1 MGWLS
6 GYSYRKKVT
15 ISGSSGAGENYQV
28 KLLIGSSSG
37 GDFHLEGH
45 CENFPNDIRFTDD
58 DGTTLLDYWI
68 EDSTQDPIT
77 VWVKVKD
84 NLDNNVDIYVYYGNP
99 SASSESDGNS
109 VFLDFVD
116 KEDASSFTCD
126 SDHYATTYNDYLR
139 VYSDAGSGVRC
150 YKDIDIPK
158 PFVYEMVWYTHNT
171 DITDQVGI
179 IVSTDSGGG
188 ISNRYFYTLQPYFE
202 SQNKVQYYTGS
213 WNDLYSSFSMG
224 TTYRFKIIVDDNVD
238 FYLYDVDG
246 NQLASA
252 LNKPYAYGSPSGNAK
267 TLWIGDATGGTD
279 KKGDIRIKFAF
290 FRKYASPEPSFSS
303 VGSEE
308 TSCFSC
314 TDVVGLLDSS
324 SRSGPIIGSCV
335 DALGAISSSSLFM
348 EASWLP
354 GFTYRKRLVISGSNG
369 AGTGYQIKL
378 KIGSS
383 SGGDFH
389 LNGHCDDFPNDI
401 RFTKDDGLTLLKYW
415 IEDPDQ
421 DPVTVWVKIEDN
433 LDENVEIYCYY
444 GSSIADTFSDG
455 EAVFDFF
462 DDFGYEN
469 ISSHLIHNGTSD
481 AGVGGIELPNG
492 DIIAAWGHGTEC
504 TNDQTILASRSTDGG
519 ITWGSSYTLQN
530 TSDRADVEPQFLVLG
545 NTVFFFYTIINEDD
559 PNRAGAIYYR
569 TSVDNAFTWS
579 EPHLIESSNYLICTI
594 SNPIKI
600 ENSDY
605 AGRIIL
611 PAWGW
616 DGNKY
621 YSYVY
626 YSDDDCNTWNKSNPV
641 PTDKSLNEP
650 TVVELSDGTL
660 YMLMRN
666 SDLPG
671 GEWQYESKSTD
682 GGVTWSNATSSGIQS
697 PRAQSH
703 LLKLSNGHIVLLW
716 NNVSSSSITPRV
728 PLSVVVSTDDCDT
741 WSNAVDIRSGSG
753 QYSNSGLLLKS
764 NGEII
769 ALYTDEINDDIYAAI
784 FTEEVFN
791 EQLSD
796 KWDTIGSPSIS
807 FENSVMTMTCDDE
820 AYIESKN
827 FSISPPVILEVRS
840 RDRDYQT
847 QNYPALYGFG
857 YYHGSTYDTNG
868 VRREGYTAE
877 QYCLLTDDNSGRD
890 LTDGFSRNTN
900 FATYKIVWT
909 TSICH
914 IYENGAK
921 KDSDEV
927 TTHIPTVNL
936 PIVIG
941 VTCYG
946 GGDGVSFDVDWV
958 FVRKYVSPEPSFSS
972 AQAEEGPV
980 FTCGDTLSSLSG
992 NWWAVHGTS
1001 SDTFLSSSSSLPRIE
1016 FGPVCSEILDVS
1028 DSFNSILSLISC
1040 SQDALG
1046 LTDSNLLVSSL
1057 ILNAIDSI
1065 DISDGCTLSFSFTS
1079 SCLDVLHA
1087 IDSASY
1093 PLPNVVSCLDSLGT
1107 QDSISSFLSMLC
1119 QSKDNIGGADGETS
1133 QLSVERALLDIL
1145 AFQDTSSYLAGIIA
1159 SASDI
1164 LNTQDVN
1171 NVRLTFSCSSID
1183 IVKNADSGG
1192 VNVTFHLDGSDVLK
1206 GTDFVSGNLQI
1217 LLDSL
1222 AVFKSTDQSASS
1234 LLGFILRSATDVL
1247 DMYDLNTATLQISSS
1262 SIDIFRSE
1270 DNSSINITLHL
1281 NSADVFKN
1289 SDSAILS
1296 LQALL
1301 SVLETLKVSD
1311 SSTAS
1316 VFAEILA
1323 SASDLLATS
1332 DYNTV
1337 RLEFLGS
1344 AIDIV
1349 ESMDNI
1355 ASNVTLHLN
1364 SSDLLD
1370 GTDRVTAKL
1379 EALLSAISKFKSS
1392 DESQTYEV
1400 IYGVPVKIF
1409 KAQHKVLVFRAE

>member
-99 SASSESDGNS
+99 SASSASDGNS
-109 VFLDFVD
+109 VFLDFID

-126 SDHYATTYNDYLR
+126 SNHYATTYNDYLR
-139 VYSDAGSGVRC
+139 IYSDAGSGERC

-188 ISNRYFYTLQPYFE
+188 VSNRYFYTFQPRSP

-213 WNDLYSSFSMG
+213 FNDLYSSFSMG

-279 KKGDIRIKFAF
+279 IKGDIRIKFAF
-290 FRKYASPEPSFSS
+290 FRKYASPEPSFGS
-303 VGSEE
+303 VGSE

-314 TDVVGLLDSS
+314 TDVVGLLDTS
-324 SRSGPIIGSCV
+324 SRSGPLVGSCV

-348 EASWLP
+348 EATWLP

-433 LDENVEIYCYY
+433 LDENVDIYCYY
-444 GSSIADTFSDG
+444 GSSIADTLSNG

-462 DDFGYEN
+462 DDFDYGN
-469 ISSHLIHNGTSD
+469 ISSYLVHNGTKD
-481 AGVGGIELPNG
+481 WAVGGIELPNG
-492 DIIAAWGHGTEC
+492 DIIAAWEYSPTGVEC
-504 TNDQTILASRSTDGG
+504 SNSNYILASRSTDGG
-519 ITWGSSYTLQN
+519 KTWGSSYTLQDTPN
-530 TSDRADVEPQFLVLG
+530 RRDVEPQFLVLG
-545 NTVFFFYTIINEDD
+545 NTVYFFYGIVDENDS
-559 PNRAGAIYYR
+559 NRAGAIYYK
-569 TSVDNAFTWS
+569 TSTDNGNTWS
-579 EPHLIESSNYLICTI
+579 EAHLIESSSHLIATI
-594 SNPIKI
+594 SNPIKL
-600 ENSDY
+600 ENGDY

-611 PAWGW
+611 PAQEW
-616 DGNKY
+616 DGSQWH
-621 YSYVY
+621 SYVY
-626 YSDDDCNTWNKSNPV
+626 YSDDNCSSWNRSNV
-641 PTDKSLNEP
+641 VQSDKNLCEP
-650 TVVELSDGTL
+650 TVVELSDGSL

-666 SDLPG
+666 SDSPG

-682 GGVTWSNATSSGIQS
+682 GGVTWSSATSSSIQS
-697 PRAQSH
+697 PRAQSK
-703 LLKLSNGHIVLLW
+703 LLKLSNGHIILLW
-716 NNVSSSSITPRV
+716 NNVSSSSNTPRV
-728 PLSVVVSTDDCDT
+728 PLSVAVSTDDCNT
-741 WSNAVDIRSGSG
+741 WSDAVDIRSGSG
-753 QYSNSGLLLKS
+753 QYSNMGLLLKS
-764 NGEII
+764 NGEIV
-769 ALYTDEINDDIYAAI
+769 ALYTDEINFDIYAAI

-791 EQLSD
+791 EQFSD

-807 FENSVMTMTCDDE
+807 FENSVMSMTCDDE
-820 AYIESKN
+820 EYIKSKS
-827 FSISPPVILEVRS
+827 FTISPPAILEVKS
-840 RDRDYQT
+840 KDKDSGT
-847 QNYPALYGFG
+847 ENYPGTYGFG
-857 YYHGSTYDTNG
+857 YYHGTTYDTNG
-868 VRREGYTAE
+868 VQRGVHTTE
-877 QYCLLTDDNSGRD
+877 QYDLVVCDNSGRD
-890 LTDGFSRNTN
+890 YTTDGFPRNTN

-909 TSICH
+909 SSICH
-914 IYENGAK
+914 IYENGVQ
-921 KDSDEV
+921 KDDGDV
-927 TTHIPTVNL
+927 TTHIPTVSL
-936 PIVIG
+936 PVVIG
-941 VTCYG
+941 RTYYYNHPNA
-946 GGDGVSFDVDWV
+946 FDVDWV
-958 FVRKYVSPEPSFSS
+958 FVRKYADSEPSFSS

-980 FTCGDTLSSLSG
+980 FTCGDVLS
-992 NWWAVHGTS
+992 NS
-1001 SDTFLSSSSSLPRIE
+1001 SI
-1016 FGPVCSEILDVS
+1016 
-1028 DSFNSILSLISC
+1028 FNSLLSIVSR
-1040 SQDALG
+1040 SQDALELIDSDIS
-1046 LTDSNLLVSSL
+1046 LTILL
-1057 ILNAIDSI
+1057 LNAIDSI
-1065 DISDGCTLSFSFTS
+1065 DVSDGCTLSLSFTS

-1087 IDSASY
+1087 IDSTSY

-1164 LNTQDVN
+1164 LNMQDLN
-1171 NVRLTFSCSSID
+1171 SIRLTFSCSSID
-1183 IVKNADSGG
+1183 IIKSVDSGG
-1192 VNVTFHLDGSDVLK
+1192 VNVTFHLDGNDILE
-1206 GTDFVSGNLQI
+1206 GADFVSGNLQV

-1222 AVFKSTDQSASS
+1222 AVFESTDQSASS
-1234 LLGFILRSATDVL
+1234 LLGFILRSASDVL

-1262 SIDIFRSE
+1262 SIDIFRTE

-1301 SVLETLKVSD
+1301 SALETLKVSD
-1311 SSTAS
+1311 SDTAS
-1316 VFAEILA
+1316 LFTEILA
-1323 SASDLLATS
+1323 SASDLLSTS
-1332 DYNTV
+1332 DYNGV
-1337 RLEFLGS
+1337 RLEFLNS
-1344 AIDIV
+1344 SVDVIKSEDRATPSI
-1349 ESMDNI
+1349 
-1355 ASNVTLHLN
+1355 TLHLD
-1364 SSDLLD
+1364 SSDILHGLD
-1370 GTDRVTAKL
+1370 SVTTKL
-1379 EALLSAISKFKSS
+1379 EAILCAMSEFKNTDRSSTRRQIIHIS
-1392 DESQTYEV
+1392 
-1400 IYGVPVKIF
+1400 PVKIF
-1409 KAQHKVLVFRAE
+1409 KAQQKILVFKAENI